1 MDPFLANNFVNV
13 LIDVTLKNVTTIKK
27 YMMMDHV
34 NVILNVKMI
43 AGIGSC
49 VRIIVKMNAKVM
61 SLRNVQRKN

>member
-1 MDPFLANNFVNV
+1 MDRFLANNFVNV
-13 LIDVTLKNVTTIKK
+13 MIDVTLQNVTTIKK

-43 AGIGSC
+43 VGIGSC